1 MKVCVSFQNRTACD
15 DGKTSSR
22 IPYQFEFLK
31 YPVTLLSNNQFVV
44 MQFSEPH
51 ILISILLC
59 HKVKFFVLLIIFLF
73 FISDNFWV
81 QPQNFFNKNKLSL
94 KQFLIANRL
103 MKLNVSYF
111 SLNKIKNRKISK
123 KWLLIAS
130 FM

>member
-59 HKVKFFVLLIIFLF
+59 HKVKFVCPSYIPF
-73 FISDNFWV
+73 FIRDNFWV